1 MRFIQG
7 VILLA
12 FLATVGIFAVQN
24 SEPLNV
30 HFLKWNLTSSLALV
44 LVAVYLLGMLSGW
57 TVVAFLRRSVRNLA
71 AREE

>member
-7 VILLA
+7 IILLT
-12 FLATVGIFAVQN
+12 FLGTIGIFALQN
-24 SEPLNV
+24 AEPLNV

-57 TVVAFLRRSVRNLA
+57 TVVSFFRRSVRNLA
-71 AREE
+71 ARED